1 MQLWAMLSVVI
12 SLCSCMMQL
21 ESKTHI
27 SPLLATESLVAQ
39 WLEQP
44 NRSRRVVGSNPIWGS
59 DFSEFS
65 VGSISNFI
73 SYNIILTL
81 FSWLEKFLPITGN
94 TNKRKEKST
103 TSSSLPYTCQ
113 THSNLFKTRIYLSCC
128 CNPPANNPNEMF
140 QWNFQIDFTVRYCI
154 LTNLREFPNWLS
166 SINWVIIHSP
176 FIVYRRHPLSRTTS
190 NITNE
195 RLASDETVSGGDWN
209 TKIPYQTSWCRLL
222 E

>member
-12 SLCSCMMQL
+12 SLCSCVVQL
-21 ESKTHI
+21 ESKPHI
-27 SPLLATESLVAQ
+27 LPLLAKESPVAQ

-44 NRSRRVVGSNPIWGS
+44 NTSQRVGGSNPIWGS
-59 DFSEFS
+59 DISEFS
-65 VGSISNFI
+65 VGSTSNFI
-73 SYNIILTL
+73 SYIILTL
-81 FSWLEKFLPITGN
+81 FMWLEKFLPNTGN

-103 TSSSLPYTCQ
+103 PSLSLPCICQ
-113 THSNLFKTRIYLSCC
+113 TYSNLFKTRIYLSRC
-128 CNPPANNPNEMF
+128 CNPPANNPNEIF

-166 SINWVIIHSP
+166 SIDWVIIHSP

-195 RLASDETVSGGDWN
+195 RLAPDETVSN
-209 TKIPYQTSWCRLL
+209 KLMSFVRVKK
-222 E
+222 